1 AMYMLPAFLLH
12 RGLKQVH
19 EGFSLQHLRTPQA
32 FPFSHIQNKESILN
46 KKNRKTF
53 PIQNAFKLRVL
64 FAESYQ
70 HPAVYIDYLGSE
82 NTKY

>member
-1 AMYMLPAFLLH
+1 MLSSFLFY
-12 RGLKQVH
+12 RGSDEIHK
-19 EGFSLQHLRTPQA
+19 GFSFQDFRAPNA

-64 FAESYQ
+64 FAESHQ
-70 HPAVYIDYLGSE
+70 HPAVSIDYLGSE
-82 NTKY
+82 DRKY